1 MKKSFSFLAVLI
13 VLIFSCLNIQSCSNN
28 EDTVS
33 CFPQVPINI
42 SINLSL
48 PYYYELNQIGGWKY
62 IDEQESGTRG
72 LIIVR
77 AGANLFK
84 VYDRNAPH
92 ICPDSDT
99 TLQVVDNIKI
109 VCPKD
114 NAEWMLL
121 TGQPLTVSPI
131 PPKTYPFQYNSGTN
145 ILTVYY

>member
-1 MKKSFSFLAVLI
+1 MKKYFSFLTALI
-13 VLIFSCLNIQSCSNN
+13 VLIFSSLNIQSCSSN

-33 CFPQVPINI
+33 CFPEVQINVA
-42 SINLSL
+42 INLSL
-48 PYYYELNQIGGWKY
+48 PYYYELNQVGGWKY

-99 TLQVVDNIKI
+99 TLKVVDNIKI

-121 TGQPLTVSPI
+121 TGQPLSVSPI
-131 PPKTYPFQYNSGTN
+131 SPKTYPYQYNSATN
-145 ILTVYY
+145 ILSIYY